1 MTAKQNRRTAWKPEQ
16 IALLTSL
23 YPDTPTSEV
32 ATLLGTST
40 LRIYGK
46 ASSLGLKKS
55 PEFLASNASGRLQ
68 AQRGERTRFKKGMV
82 PWNKGK
88 QYEAGGK
95 SLDTR
100 FKKGDRT
107 GRANQIY
114 QPIGAE
120 RISKDGY
127 LQRKINDDMPMYK
140 RWRGVHII
148 VWEAI
153 NGPLPAGHA
162 LCFKDGNKQNT
173 AFGNLELVTR
183 AELMRRNTCHR
194 YPKEIA
200 QLVQLRGAITR
211 KINRIERKSNG
222 Q

>member
-1 MTAKQNRRTAWKPEQ
+1 MTARNRRFIWKSDQ
-16 IALLTSL
+16 IAILVKL
-23 YPDTPTSEV
+23 YPETVTSQL
-32 ATLLGTST
+32 ARQIGTTTQSV
-40 LRIYGK
+40 YAK

-55 PEFLASNASGRLQ
+55 PEFLASPLSGRLG
-68 AQRGERTRFKKGMV
+68 RKNGERTRFKKGIV

-88 QYEAGGK
+88 QYEAGGR
-95 SLDTR
+95 SAETQ

-114 QPIGAE
+114 QPVGAE

-148 VWEAI
+148 NWEAI

-162 LCFKDGNKQNT
+162 LRFKDGNKLNT
-173 AFGNLELVTR
+173 NPENLELISR
-183 AELMRRNTCHR
+183 ADLMRRNTCHR
-194 YPKEIA
+194 YGKEIA
-200 QLVQLRGAITR
+200 QLIQLRGALNR
-211 KINRIERKSNG
+211 KINHTERKSNG